1 MENKHSFTVAQ
12 PGSRLDAYV
21 AGALADISRTYAQK
35 LIADGLITVNG
46 LAAKASRKLVPGEVV
61 SVTVPPPETCELA
74 AEDIPLDIV
83 YEDKDLLVV
92 NKPAGLTVHPAPGN
106 PCHTLVNA
114 LLFRFPE
121 LSGEDN
127 IRPGIVHRLDKDTS
141 GLIIVAR
148 NRTAHN
154 RLAAQFKSRDVSKA
168 YLALVRGH
176 LSPEKGVIDAPI
188 GRDPK
193 KRQRMAVTGT
203 GRPARTEYSVIR
215 QIGGYTLL
223 EARPKTGRT
232 HQIRV
237 HLASIGHPVVGDATY
252 GAESPLVDRQ
262 FLHAYRLGFK
272 LPSDG
277 RYIELESPLPLDLQ
291 QALDKIEK

>member
-1 MENKHSFTVAQ
+1 V
-12 PGSRLDAYV
+12 RL
-21 AGALADISRTYAQK
+21 
-35 LIADGLITVNG
+35 
-46 LAAKASRKLVPGEVV
+46 
-61 SVTVPPPETCELA
+61 PPPAPASHQPEN
-74 AEDIPLDIV
+74 IPLDIV
-83 YEDKDLLVV
+83 FENNDLLVV
-92 NKPAGLTVHPAPGN
+92 NKPAGMVVHPAAG
-106 PCHTLVNA
+106 HISGTLVNA
-114 LLFRFPE
+114 VLGHDPE
-121 LSGEDN
+121 LEGVGDEQ
-127 IRPGIVHRLDKDTS
+127 RPGIVHRLDKDTS

-168 YLALVRGH
+168 YLALVKGH
-176 LSPEKGVIDAPI
+176 ISPEKGVIDAPI

-193 KRQRMAVTGT
+193 KRQRMAVTGA

-237 HLASIGHPVVGDATY
+237 HLASIGHPIVGDATY
-252 GAESPLVDRQ
+252 GAKSPLVERQ

>member
-1 MENKHSFTVAQ
+1 MEKKHSFTVKE
-12 PGSRLDAYV
+12 PGCRLDSYV
-21 AGALADISRTYAQK
+21 AGALPEVSRTYAQK
-35 LIADGLITVNG
+35 LIAEGLITVNA
-46 LAAKASRKLVPGEVV
+46 LAAKASRKLVSGDVV
-61 SVTVPPPETCELA
+61 SVTVPPPEPCELA
-74 AEDIPLDIV
+74 AEDIPLNIV
-83 YEDKDLLVV
+83 YEDADLLVV
-92 NKPAGLTVHPAPGN
+92 DKPAGLTVHPAPGN

-121 LSGEDN
+121 LSGEDAV
-127 IRPGIVHRLDKDTS
+127 RPGIVHRLDKDTS

-154 RLAAQFKSRDVSKA
+154 RLAAQFKSRSVSKA
-168 YLALVRGH
+168 YLALVRGQI
-176 LSPEKGVIDAPI
+176 SPQEGVIDAPI

-203 GRPARTEYSVIR
+203 GRPARTEYSVVR
-215 QIGGYTLL
+215 GFGNYTLI

-237 HLASIGHPVVGDATY
+237 HLASIGHPVAGDATY
-252 GAESPLVDRQ
+252 GAKSPLLERQ
-262 FLHAYRLGFK
+262 FLHAFRLGFR

-277 RYIELESPLPLDLQ
+277 RYVEFESPLPPDLL
-291 QALDKIEK
+291 QALEQIEK